1 MARVETTYKM
11 NIDSGNAVK
20 DIKEIDKNM
29 SALADTINTEVTSS
43 ISTMEDKLYDMALA
57 GDTTSKEFK
66 ELQAQTAKYKKVI
79 IETDR
84 SIDAL
89 AEQGRGL
96 STALS
101 IGESTVAGFQAF
113 TGITALMGTENEELL
128 ATITKLQAAQGVLNS
143 IEILKQQVQKN
154 SIKITQAQNFIT
166 QAFTKTTQ
174 DGTKALKGWKV
185 ALAATGIGAIII
197 GITLLVQNWD
207 KLKRAIGLT
216 TEAQV
221 KSNEASKKAVES
233 IADELSASDKLSKVL
248 KDEKVSREDKV
259 KAVKELQAEYPSLLS
274 NVDAENDSLE
284 DINKALDLNTK
295 LTRLNAKAKAVAEL
309 RSEAYKT
316 QLEAEIDAQTG
327 ANEGIINSLQAW
339 GLNTDAKEL
348 AVQKS
353 KSVQN
358 EQQNEINLLDEID
371 KSIKKET
378 ESLKEQGAVV
388 EDINKKKQDQDT
400 KAKAYHDAQLK
411 RQQDELKAQQ
421 DAVAFRESILDLIA
435 QTEEAH
441 LTSAKQRELNAVN
454 EKYFE
459 LITRAEEFGQ
469 NTAILKEAQE
479 QQLLDIENKFKGE
492 KFAQDKALEEKRRA
506 LVQETEKL
514 KIDLM
519 IEGYAKEQEQL
530 VLDYEAKRL
539 LVAENELLSAQE
551 KVLILSDLK
560 EQEEAALDAIKVKWR
575 EKELADDKKAAA
587 DKKQIRDDNFQHVQ
601 NGLQSLSDLNSLVT
615 DIQLANAKGNA
626 QKEEAI
632 QRKSFER
639 NKKIQIA
646 MATINTIQGVI
657 NALTAQSV
665 IPEPFGTI
673 LKAGNAVAVGIAGA
687 ANIAKIARS
696 TYQGGGASS
705 PSIPSPS
712 GSGAGASA
720 SAFSVADTSSQQTN
734 LNADGSQAD
743 SGTPIP
749 KVYVSVTEI
758 KEKADGV
765 EAIEQYSKY

>member
-1 MARVETTYKM
+1 
-11 NIDSGNAVK
+11 
-20 DIKEIDKNM
+20 
-29 SALADTINTEVTSS
+29 
-43 ISTMEDKLYDMALA
+43 
-57 GDTTSKEFK
+57 
-66 ELQAQTAKYKKVI
+66 
-79 IETDR
+79 
-84 SIDAL
+84 
-89 AEQGRGL
+89 
-96 STALS
+96 
-101 IGESTVAGFQAF
+101 
-113 TGITALMGTENEELL
+113 MGTENEELL